1 MNPSARDNLL
11 TSLWLGC
18 QQAQESLPV
27 CRRLPTGNCDG
38 RFRTGIT
45 CLAGARHWAAVPSP
59 HKTPLST
66 ARVSRQ
72 HGRRSSLC
80 RAGCRIASKTGVMH
94 LGDRFGLSLAL
105 TFI

>member
-1 MNPSARDNLL
+1 MNPSARDNCSRACGSVASGRRNLFQLPSPTHWKLRWQVSYGDYLL
-11 TSLWLGC
+11 GS
-18 QQAQESLPV
+18 
-27 CRRLPTGNCDG
+27 
-38 RFRTGIT
+38 
-45 CLAGARHWAAVPSP
+45 ARHWAAVPSP

-94 LGDRFGLSLAL
+94 LWDRF
-105 TFI
+105 